1 MSDSKSSSGGVGF
14 AGLLTIAF
22 VVLKLCKVIDWSWW
36 WIVSPM
42 LISIG
47 AALLVLGSIGVYYFF
62 IAYKEKKALARRNK
76 ERDAVL
82 QQIQDIASELSEN
95 INKPD
100 PKSKWQQRLEQM
112 QEQQKSR
119 IK

>member
-1 MSDSKSSSGGVGF
+1 MSDSKTSSGGVGF

-36 WIVSPM
+36 WVVSPM

-47 AALLVLGSIGVYYFF
+47 IALLILGSIGVYYLWAAF
-62 IAYKEKKALARRNK
+62 KDKK
-76 ERDAVL
+76 EREGYSKRMKSSPREL
-82 QQIQDIASELSEN
+82 QDQYNDVAKN
-95 INKPD
+95 ID
-100 PKSKWQQRLEQM
+100 TRSKWQQRLDQM

-119 IK
+119 VK